1 MKTDRLDIEASV
13 ISIFQSLN
21 EAQELT
27 LQTATIKEEFV
38 SSEQPTAFNQSNDET
53 NFSPLTTKIKIE
65 TTEEPTQSSSEEEAL
80 SFSDNSG
87 RKQQPPLR
95 NSREDD
101 SILQVPCKRIKIEPV
116 ESGVPFVV
124 EMFSRD
130 SQ

>member
-1 MKTDRLDIEASV
+1 MKTNRFNIKASV

-27 LQTATIKEEFV
+27 LPTATIKEEFF
-38 SSEQPTAFNQSNDET
+38 SSEQPTAFNPSNDGT
-53 NFSPLTTKIKIE
+53 NFSPLTTNIKIE
-65 TTEEPTQSSSEEEAL
+65 TTEEPSQSSSEEEAV

-87 RKQQPPLR
+87 RKQQSPLR
-95 NSREDD
+95 NSREED
-101 SILQVPCKRIKIEPV
+101 SIPQVPCKRIKIEPID
-116 ESGVPFVV
+116 SGVPFVV